1 MEVGDVVQLKSGG
14 PHMTVEFF
22 RDDSDDSAVCT
33 WMDGAK
39 PMQRTFKK
47 LALEVVPPFD
57 PNATMPIA

>member
-14 PHMTVEFF
+14 QKMTVESFH
-22 RDDSDDSAVCT
+22 DDSARCT

-39 PMQRTFKK
+39 PMWHLFKK
-47 LALEVVPPFD
+47 LALEVVPPVD